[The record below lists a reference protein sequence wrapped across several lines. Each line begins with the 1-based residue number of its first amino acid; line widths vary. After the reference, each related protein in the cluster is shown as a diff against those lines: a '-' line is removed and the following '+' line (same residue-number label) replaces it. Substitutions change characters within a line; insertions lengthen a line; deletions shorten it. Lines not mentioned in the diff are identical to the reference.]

1 MAAAEENKNFN
12 LMELALS
19 TANKD
24 RCIEWCKRH
33 NLLARSMK
41 CPKQQCDNDLSWTRR
56 SRVPDGYMWRC
67 SKKSCNREV
76 SIRHNSWFCG
86 SHLSISK
93 ILALTYAWAHSFTTS
108 QAMHETSSRAKT
120 TSSETVV
127 DWYNYCREV
136 CAEIISRHHTGR
148 IVEIDESKFCRRKYH
163 RGRVVEGQWVFGGI
177 CRETKECFVVPV
189 NSRDKAT
196 PLPIIQDRILP
207 GTCVMSDLWRA
218 YDCQNDEGFQHLTVN
233 HSLNFVDP
241 DTGAHTQNI
250 EDTWWVAR
258 RSLPQ
263 TGRSRDMI
271 ENYLLEFLW
280 RRHYRTHDSF
290 PIFVFLEHIAEIYS
304 VNIKF

>member
-1 MAAAEENKNFN
+1 M
-12 LMELALS
+12 
-19 TANKD
+19 
-24 RCIEWCKRH
+24 
-33 NLLARSMK
+33 
-41 CPKQQCDNDLSWTRR
+41 
-56 SRVPDGYMWRC
+56 PDGYMWRC
-67 SKKSCNREV
+67 SKKSCNGEV

-108 QAMHETSSRAKT
+108 QAMHETSSRDKT

-148 IVEIDESKFCRRKYH
+148 IGGSGKIVEIDESKFGRRKYH

-196 PLPIIQDRILP
+196 LLPIIQDRILP

-218 YDCQNDEGFQHLTVN
+218 YDCLNDEGFQHLTVN

-241 DTGAHTQNI
+241 DTGAHTPNI
-250 EDTWWVAR
+250 ENTWWVAK

-263 TGRSRDMI
+263 TGRSRDMF

-290 PIFVFLEHIAEIYS
+290 PFFLFLEHITEIYR
-304 VNIKF
+304 VDN

>member
-1 MAAAEENKNFN
+1 
-12 LMELALS
+12 
-19 TANKD
+19 
-24 RCIEWCKRH
+24 
-33 NLLARSMK
+33 
-41 CPKQQCDNDLSWTRR
+41 
-56 SRVPDGYMWRC
+56 MWRC
-67 SKKSCNREV
+67 SKKSCNGEV

-108 QAMHETSSRAKT
+108 QAMHETSSRDKT

-148 IVEIDESKFCRRKYH
+148 IGGPGKIVEIDESKFGRRKYH

-189 NSRDKAT
+189 SSRDKAT
-196 PLPIIQDRILP
+196 LLPIIQDRILP
-207 GTCVMSDLWRA
+207 GTCVMSELWRA
-218 YDCQNDEGFQHLTVN
+218 YNCLNDEGFQHLTVN

-250 EDTWWVAR
+250 ENTWWVAK

-263 TGRSRDMI
+263 TGRSRDMF

-280 RRHYRTHDSF
+280 CRHYRTHDGF
-290 PIFVFLEHIAEIYS
+290 PFFVFLEHITEIYR
-304 VNIKF
+304 VNN